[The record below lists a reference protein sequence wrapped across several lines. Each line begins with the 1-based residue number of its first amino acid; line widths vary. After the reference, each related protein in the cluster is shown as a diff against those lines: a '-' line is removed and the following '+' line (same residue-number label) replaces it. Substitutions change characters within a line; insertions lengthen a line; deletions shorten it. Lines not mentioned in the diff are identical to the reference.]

1 MILNEILLISSVL
14 LVSAI
19 LLNKIGGKFGVPS
32 LLIFIIV
39 GILAG
44 SDGILGIHFEGYSLS
59 QYVGSVAISYILF
72 MGGFSVNIDEF

>member
-1 MILNEILLISSVL
+1 MLLNEILLITSVL

-32 LLIFIIV
+32 LLIFILV

-44 SDGILGIHFEGYSLS
+44 SD
-59 QYVGSVAISYILF
+59 
-72 MGGFSVNIDEF
+72 EF

>member
-1 MILNEILLISSVL
+1 MLYLQKLCIVRYMILNEILLISSVL

-32 LLIFIIV
+32 LLIFILV

-44 SDGILGIHFEGYSLS
+44 SDGILGIHFEDY
-59 QYVGSVAISYILF
+59 
-72 MGGFSVNIDEF
+72 